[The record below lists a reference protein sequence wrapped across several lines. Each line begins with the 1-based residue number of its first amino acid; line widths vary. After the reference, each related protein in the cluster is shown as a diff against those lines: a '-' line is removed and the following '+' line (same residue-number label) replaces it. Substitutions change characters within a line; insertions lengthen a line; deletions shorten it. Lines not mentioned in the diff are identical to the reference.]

1 MVKREGGRAYLLI
14 TFDLPNQRIVA
25 SEEVVGPFEGEFNNV
40 TVDWQRV
47 FRMVKLKRSEEPP
60 KIPPWTDTRAD
71 RKDAEDP
78 PKIPPW
84 TDADVDDVE
93 RPPRV

>member
-1 MVKREGGRAYLLI
+1 MVKREGGRAFLLI

-25 SEEVVGPFEGEFNNV
+25 TEEVVGPFEGEFNNV

-47 FRMVKLKRSEEPP
+47 FRMVKLKRDEEPP
-60 KIPPWTDTRAD
+60 KIPPWTRAAPGAD
-71 RKDAEDP
+71 DP

-93 RPPRV
+93 RPPKV